1 MDAAEELI
9 RAHTRVEAAGLV
21 PEVRLYLAQLI
32 VPLWQATEQLAGKAS
47 APPFW
52 AFAWPGSQALGR
64 YVLDRPQLVQGRR
77 VLDFGAGG
85 GLAAIAAAMC
95 GAARVVANDIDPLA
109 AVAQRMNAELNDV
122 TFERVGQDLVGWQT
136 QTRVS
141 DTQQPQ
147 VSHAQAVADGERQ
160 TRMSPERQTRMSPER
175 QARVDGEQQAAVDG
189 EQQAVVGDEQQAVVG
204 DEQQAVVS
212 DEQRAVVGDERR
224 ARASDEQQAVVDDE
238 RQTLDFDVVLAGDVC
253 YEQAASARLTPW
265 LRALADAGVLVL
277 LADPGRHYAPSD
289 GLELLE
295 TYDVPT
301 LHELESIDHK
311 RTRLWRVLSAA
322 GSTA

>member
-85 GLAAIAAAMC
+85 GLAAIAGAMC

-160 TRMSPERQTRMSPER
+160 TRMSP
-175 QARVDGEQQAAVDG
+175 EQQAAVDG

-265 LRALADAGVLVL
+265 LRVLADAGVLVL

>member
-85 GLAAIAAAMC
+85 GLAAIAGAMC

-160 TRMSPERQTRMSPER
+160 TRMSPERQ
-175 QARVDGEQQAAVDG
+175 ARVDGEQQARVEDEQQAAVDG
-189 EQQAVVGDEQQAVVG
+189 EQQAVVG
-204 DEQQAVVS
+204 

>member
-85 GLAAIAAAMC
+85 GLAAIAGAMC

-160 TRMSPERQTRMSPER
+160 TRMSPERQ
-175 QARVDGEQQAAVDG
+175 ARVDGEQQA
-189 EQQAVVGDEQQAVVG
+189 
-204 DEQQAVVS
+204 
-212 DEQRAVVGDERR
+212 R
-224 ARASDEQQAVVDDE
+224 VDDE

>member
-85 GLAAIAAAMC
+85 GLAAIAGAMC

-189 EQQAVVGDEQQAVVG
+189 EQQAVVGDEQ
-204 DEQQAVVS
+204 
-212 DEQRAVVGDERR
+212 RAVVGDERR

-265 LRALADAGVLVL
+265 LRVLADAGVLVL